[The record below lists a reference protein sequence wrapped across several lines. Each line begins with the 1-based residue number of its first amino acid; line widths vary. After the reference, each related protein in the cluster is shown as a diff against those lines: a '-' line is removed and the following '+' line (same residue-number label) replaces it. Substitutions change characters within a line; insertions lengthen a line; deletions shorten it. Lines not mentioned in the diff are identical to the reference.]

1 TECPLTLSN
10 PPSLGLLGGSAAEL
24 ADPLFLVLATALAQ
38 ALAPDVPGCS
48 RGSCS
53 PATGDLLVGRADR
66 LTASSTCGLHGP
78 QPYCIVSHLQD
89 EKKCFL
95 CDSRRPFSARDNPNS
110 HRIQNVVTSFAPQRR
125 AAWWQSENGVP
136 VVTIQLDLE
145 AEFHFTHL
153 IMTFKTFRPA
163 AMLVE
168 RSADFGRTWH
178 VYRYFSYDCGADFPG
193 VPLAPPRH
201 WDDIVCESR
210 YSEIEPSTEGEVIY
224 RVLDPAIPIPD
235 PYSPRIQNLLK
246 ITNLR
251 VNLTRLH
258 TLGDN
263 LLDPRREIREKYYYA
278 LYELVVRGNCFC
290 YGHASQ
296 CAPAPG
302 APAHAEGM
310 VHGACVCK
318 HNTRG
323 LNCEQCQDF
332 YHDLPW
338 RPAEDGHSHAC
349 RKCECHGHAHS
360 CHFDMAAYLAS
371 GNMSGGV
378 CDGCQHNTAG
388 RHCELCRPFFYRDP
402 SKDLRDPA
410 VCRSCDCDPM
420 GSQDGG
426 RCDPH
431 DDPALGL
438 VSGQCRCKEHV
449 VGSRCQ
455 QCRDGYF
462 GLSASDP
469 AGCRRCQCD
478 ARGTVPGT
486 TSCDP
491 NSGTCFC
498 KRLVTGRGCNRCLVR
513 LKGLGVLG
521 SCTYPQS
528 TGLGIGVGGNFGG
541 QGLGGRG
548 GVMGGALPG
557 EGVWPWTGPQLR
569 SWGLRTGCGR
579 TYLSTHPELYP
590 SQVLDVVERLATP
603 SGTPSWTGRGFV
615 RLQEGQTLEFLVA
628 AVPRAM
634 DYDLLLRLEPQVPEQ
649 WAEMEVTVQRPGPV
663 SAHSPC
669 GHVLP
674 KDDHIPGT
682 LQPETR
688 YMVFP
693 RPVCL
698 EPGVSYKLHL
708 KLVRTGGRAQT
719 EAPYSRPSLLIDSV
733 RSPSPHSDQEGR
745 VCGMGPVRRATFER
759 YRCHEEGLVPSK
771 TPPSEVRGPQAD
783 SALCPCPTACQC
795 DPQGS
800 LSSECKPHG
809 GQCLCKPAVAGRRCD
824 LCAPGFYGFGPTG
837 CQACQCSPEGSLSG
851 LCEGTS
857 GQCPCRTGAF
867 GLRCDRCQ
875 RGQWGFPRCQPC
887 VCNGHA
893 DECDT
898 HTGACLGCRDHTGGE
913 HCERCIAG
921 FHGDPRLPYGGQCRP
936 CPCPEGPGS
945 RRHFATS
952 CHRDGYSQQIM
963 CQCRAGYTGLRCDA
977 CAPGYFGDPSRPGG
991 RCQPCECSGNI
1002 DPTDPDA
1009 CDPRTGQCLRC
1020 LHHTEGP
1027 HCAHCKP
1034 GFHGQAARQSCHRC
1048 SCNLLGT
1055 DPQQC
1060 PSADRCNCDPSSGQ
1074 CPCLPNVQG
1083 PSCDRCAPNFWNLT
1097 SGHGCQP
1104 CACHPSRARGPTCNE
1119 FTGQCHCR
1127 AGFGGRT
1134 CSECQEL
1141 HWGDPGL
1148 QCRACDCDPH
1158 GIDTPQC
1165 HRSTGHC
1172 SCRPG
1177 VSGVRCDQCARGFS
1191 GVFPACHPCHAC
1203 FGDWDRVVQDLAA
1216 RTRRL
1221 EQRVQELQQTGV
1233 LGAFE
1238 SKTQW
1243 TRAEASLNTNPHRH
1257 RREIGEA
1264 TEHLTQLEAELTGV
1278 QDENFNANHPLL
1290 NIGAYDSIRHAHS
1303 LSAEAEH
1310 RANTSALTVPSPVS
1324 NSADTR
1330 HRTEVLM
1337 GAHREDFNRK
1347 HMANQ
1352 RALGELSA
1360 RTHSLSL
1367 TAINELVCGPPG
1379 DAPCATSPCGG
1390 AGCLDEDGQPRC
1402 GGLGCSGAVA
1412 MADLALGRARHTQA
1426 ELQRALAEGGG
1437 ILSQVAETR
1446 RQAGEAQ
1453 QRAQAALD
1461 KANASR
1467 GQVEKANQELRELI
1481 QSVKDF
1487 LSQEGADPDSIE
1499 MVATRVL
1506 ELSIPASP
1514 EQIQHLAGEIAER
1527 VRSLADVDT
1536 ILARTVGDVRRA
1548 EQLLQDAQRA
1558 RSDRD
1563 PGPYPWH
1570 LVLILIVPDSLS
1582 SSGLLQGPLGD
1593 QYQTVK
1599 ALAERKAQGVLAA
1612 QARAEQLRDEA
1623 RGLLQAAQD
1632 KLQRLQ
1638 GEDWGG
1644 WNATGVGLWEKDPT
1658 AETCPS

>member
-1 TECPLTLSN
+1 RMRNRAAKYLTI
-10 PPSLGLLGGSAAEL
+10 
-24 ADPLFLVLATALAQ
+24 VLATALAQ

-338 RPAEDGHSHAC
+338 RPAEDGH
-349 RKCECHGHAHS
+349 KCECHGHAHS

-410 VCRSCDCDPM
+410 VSCDCDPM

-498 KRLVTGRGCNRCLVR
+498 KRLVTGRGCNRCLPGHW
-513 LKGLGVLG
+513 GLSHDLLG
-521 SCTYPQS
+521 CRPCDCDVGGAVDPQCDEA
-528 TGLGIGVGGNFGG
+528 TGQCRCRQHMVGRRCEQVQPGYFRPFLDHLTWEAEDTRGQVGGNFGG

-634 DYDLLLRLEPQVPEQ
+634 DYDLLLRLE
-649 WAEMEVTVQRPGPV
+649 
-663 SAHSPC
+663 
-669 GHVLP
+669 
-674 KDDHIPGT
+674 
-682 LQPETR
+682 

-719 EAPYSRPSLLIDSV
+719 EAPYSRPSLLIDSLV
-733 RSPSPHSDQEGR
+733 LLPR
-745 VCGMGPVRRATFER
+745 VLVLEMFSGGDAAALERRATFER

-771 TPPSEVRGPQAD
+771 TPPSEACAPLLISLSTLLYNG
-783 SALCPCPTACQC
+783 ALPCQC

-1238 SKTQW
+1238 SSFWHIQEKLGTVQGIVGA
-1243 TRAEASLNTNPHRH
+1243 RNASAASTAQLV
-1257 RREIGEA
+1257 EA
-1264 TEHLTQLEAELTGV
+1264 TEELRCGWLDQHLDLLKHSNFLGELLANEA
-1278 QDENFNANHPLL
+1278 
-1290 NIGAYDSIRHAHS
+1290 GAYDSIRHAHS

-1582 SSGLLQGPLGD
+1582 SSGVQEKMAGAEQALSSAGERAQQLDGLLE
-1593 QYQTVK
+1593 
-1599 ALAERKAQGVLAA
+1599 ALKLKRAGNSLAASSAEETAGSAQGRA
-1612 QARAEQLRDEA
+1612 QEAEQ
-1623 RGLLQAAQD
+1623 
-1632 KLQRLQ
+1632 
-1638 GEDWGG
+1638 
-1644 WNATGVGLWEKDPT
+1644 VG
-1658 AETCPS
+1658 